1 MIKYIDE
8 KNTYIDEGVK
18 IGDGTVIY
26 PFVVIEG
33 ECEIG
38 KNCVIGPNSY
48 IKNSSMGDNCQVL
61 SSHIFDSKLFNNV
74 KVGPYAYVRDTVRAS
89 DNSKIGYC
97 VEIKK
102 TRLGKNSKVPHL
114 SYVGDTTVGVGV
126 NIGGGVI
133 TANYD
138 GVNKH
143 KTIIEDGA
151 FIGVNCSLVAP
162 VNIGHDTVIG
172 ASSCIVK
179 NVPDNSLALAR
190 SHQVNK
196 VGYYKKQ
203 V

>member
-1 MIKYIDE
+1 MIRYIDK
-8 KNTYIDEGVK
+8 KNTFIDEGVV
-18 IGDGTVIY
+18 IGDGCVIY

-33 ECEIG
+33 DCIIG
-38 KNCVIGPNSY
+38 ENCVIGPNSY
-48 IKNSSMGDNCQVL
+48 LKNCTIGNDCNIM
-61 SSHIFDSKLFNNV
+61 SSHIFDSKLSDKV
-74 KVGPYAYVRDTVRAS
+74 KVGPYAYVRDGVRLS

-102 TRLGKNSKVPHL
+102 SKVGKNSKVPHL
-114 SYVGDTTVGVGV
+114 SYVGDATIGDSV
-126 NIGGGVI
+126 NVGGGVI

-151 FIGVNCSLVAP
+151 FIGVNCSLIAP

-179 NVPDNSLALAR
+179 NVPDNSLGLAR
-190 SHQVNK
+190 SHQINK
-196 VGYYKKQ
+196 VDYYKKKS
-203 V
+203 

>member
-1 MIKYIDE
+1 MIKYIDN
-8 KNTYIDEGVK
+8 KNTFIDEGVK
-18 IGDGTVIY
+18 IGEGTVIY

-38 KNCVIGPNSY
+38 KNCVIGPNSF
-48 IKNSSMGDNCQVL
+48 IKNSTIGDDCQIL
-61 SSHIFDSKLFNNV
+61 SSHILDSKLFNNV
-74 KVGPYAYVRDTVRAS
+74 KVGPYAFVRDMVRAS

-102 TRLGKNSKVPHL
+102 TRLGKGSKVPHL
-114 SYVGDTTVGVGV
+114 SYVGDTTIGVGV
-126 NIGGGVI
+126 NVGGGVI

-162 VNIGHDTVIG
+162 VNIGSNSVIG

-179 NVPDNSLALAR
+179 NVPDNSLAIAR
-190 SHQVNK
+190 NQQVNK
-196 VGYYKKQ
+196 VGYYRKK